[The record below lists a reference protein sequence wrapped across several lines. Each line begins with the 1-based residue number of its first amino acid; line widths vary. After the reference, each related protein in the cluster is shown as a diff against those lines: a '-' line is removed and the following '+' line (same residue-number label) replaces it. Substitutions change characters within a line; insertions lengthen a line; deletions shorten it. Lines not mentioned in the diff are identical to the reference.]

1 MNGTVSVATRSDRA
15 DASAVSRAYRIRSA
29 LWAPAAPCRRS
40 SFCSWTSRRGRPS
53 AGGGIP
59 RGTPPAA
66 RCLRDACTFQHG
78 GQAAGRARALTR
90 RPVLTAGSVDGVP
103 EVGVLPLA
111 QLVFAVGRFAGLNLR
126 TSDDGDTEKTQKG
139 RGKSAL
145 KKRRNPCPA
154 SIPEPRRGGGGRRPQ
169 KRRAHMSLAVWAT
182 PPTRKRRRM
191 ID

>member
-1 MNGTVSVATRSDRA
+1 MRARCPELTVFGQRFGRPLLRVGVPLFVLGLPGVVDLQPAVEFLAARRQQLDVCGTRA
-15 DASAVSRAYRIRSA
+15 RFNTA
-29 LWAPAAPCRRS
+29 
-40 SFCSWTSRRGRPS
+40 GRPS
-53 AGGGIP
+53 VA
-59 RGTPPAA
+59 
-66 RCLRDACTFQHG
+66 
-78 GQAAGRARALTR
+78 QAAGRARALTR

-111 QLVFAVGRFAGLNLR
+111 QLVFAIGAVGRFAGLNLR